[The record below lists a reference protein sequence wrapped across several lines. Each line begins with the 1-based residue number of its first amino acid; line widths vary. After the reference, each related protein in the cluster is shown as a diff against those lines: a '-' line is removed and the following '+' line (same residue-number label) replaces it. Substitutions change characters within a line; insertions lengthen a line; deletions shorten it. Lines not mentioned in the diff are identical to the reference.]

1 MIVVTGA
8 SKGIGNAIAKKL
20 HEDGKNVLG
29 LARTSFKAEFSSMSV
44 DVTSME
50 ELQHV
55 AHEIRMQEGSISGLI
70 NCAGIASM
78 NLALMT
84 PESTTRRLI
93 ETNLLG
99 TIFSCQ
105 IFSRLIIRNGGGSV
119 INFSTIAVPLGLSGE
134 AIYVAS
140 KAGVEGFSRVLAR
153 ELSGHNIR
161 VNCISPGPIS
171 TDLIKGISEDKLAI
185 ITGQQIIRRQ
195 FEISDVTDVVQ
206 LLLDRKA
213 TSISG
218 ETIHIGG
225 V

>member
-105 IFSRLIIRNGGGSV
+105 IFSRLIISNGGGSV